1 MTNATLQND
10 KVMIPARDLAD
21 LIAGAM
27 TVQDKD
33 APTSITGLELSADK
47 NTFMVRATDRYRMVI
62 GTTRAIREITE
73 SDPGDLAPIALSWA
87 DAKQI
92 LAFLKSEKIAG
103 ILITHR
109 DGEITFRGMS
119 GSVTVRNWDMFKLP
133 DFAPI
138 LSKAAGDPVPAGQ
151 IKVSAK
157 LLAELGKIP
166 HDISKGMDLSFHG
179 ENQPIKVT
187 LSHDLIAWDV
197 LIMPMRKR

>member
-1 MTNATLQND
+1 MSTATLQND
-10 KVMIPARDLAD
+10 KVMIPAPDLAD

-33 APTSITGLELSADK
+33 APTNLTGLELSASK
-47 NTFMVRATDRYRMVI
+47 NTFTIRATDRYRMVI

-73 SDPGDLAPIALSWA
+73 SDPGDLAPIALSWS

-92 LAFLKSEKIAG
+92 LTFLKSEKIAG

-109 DGEITFRGMS
+109 DAEITFRGMS
-119 GSVTVRNWDMFKLP
+119 GSVTVRNWDMLKLP
-133 DFAPI
+133 DFSTI
-138 LSKAAGDPVPAGQ
+138 LARVAGDPIPAAG

-157 LLAELGKIP
+157 LLSELGKIP
-166 HDISKGMDLSFHG
+166 HDIFKGMDLTFHG
-179 ENQPIKVT
+179 EKQPVKIA

-197 LIMPMRKR
+197 LIMPMSKR